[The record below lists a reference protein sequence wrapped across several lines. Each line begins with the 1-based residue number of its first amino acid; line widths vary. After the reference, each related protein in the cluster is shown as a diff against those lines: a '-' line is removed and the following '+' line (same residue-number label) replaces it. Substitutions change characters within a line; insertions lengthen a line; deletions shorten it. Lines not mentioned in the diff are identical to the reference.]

1 MKEEETEEVGA
12 EDEKEEAKEEEERQ
26 EEKDEVDNRKVAEE
40 TGLCHSSS
48 GSRFVGCELQSR
60 RFGCPEAPTDNP
72 DRSLTQFAR
81 PRSGKWPAYVRS
93 WIVIDTKLATS

>member
-40 TGLCHSSS
+40 TGLCPSSS
-48 GSRFVGCELQSR
+48 GSRLVGCKLQSK
-60 RFGCPEAPTDNP
+60 RFWV
-72 DRSLTQFAR
+72 S
-81 PRSGKWPAYVRS
+81 
-93 WIVIDTKLATS
+93 